1 MVQGCVSGN
10 QEEYKNGTYVVGAQK
25 HPSVSTSPPGRQELP
40 HLIPVGVQ
48 AWYDTKQLAD
58 LGIRLKNFIDLG
70 TLTKQHL
77 PNSPSGYSMR
87 ALAER
92 Y

>member
-1 MVQGCVSGN
+1 VSGN
-10 QEEYKNGTYVVGAQK
+10 QEEYKNGTYVVGAQNILMGLNVTAWTTK
-25 HPSVSTSPPGRQELP
+25 AAALD
-40 HLIPVGVQ
+40 PVGVQ
-48 AWYDTKQLAD
+48 AWCDTKQLAD

-70 TLTKQHL
+70 TLAEQHL

-92 Y
+92 YQTI